1 MEVSDQEWEAEM
13 QEDFENS
20 GLMHTRGKR
29 GILSKVPKG
38 NQAFKILC
46 ILLLLLYQMVIQI
59 SKSDCFKSFIFQA

>member
-13 QEDFENS
+13 QEDFETS

-38 NQAFKILC
+38 NLGLKILC
-46 ILLLLLYQMVIQI
+46 MLL
-59 SKSDCFKSFIFQA
+59 